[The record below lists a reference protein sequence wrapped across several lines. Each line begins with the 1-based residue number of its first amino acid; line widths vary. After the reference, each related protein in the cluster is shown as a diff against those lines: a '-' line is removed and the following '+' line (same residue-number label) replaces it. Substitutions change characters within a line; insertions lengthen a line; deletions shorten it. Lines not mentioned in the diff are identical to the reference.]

1 MVQIIKK
8 QLVRTKDKIQVL
20 ISFFL
25 YINNKEVRTIKAFF
39 IKEDDKPNIL
49 KQAFNIET
57 IENNQIIVQ
66 PIKEDA
72 TEKQALK
79 FAKSIRKK
87 CQKNGVNHIVLSKKI
102 KTVKLLTKPDK
113 YPKIIGRKKKKA
125 GEKEKRMEEEMRNKC
140 GYKNSCL

>member
-1 MVQIIKK
+1 M
-8 QLVRTKDKIQVL
+8 
-20 ISFFL
+20 

-102 KTVKLLTKPDK
+102 KDNEIINNKIYECAINTFNGKWLQKYMTYEIVDFILKQKKLKKEETEITILTNFISNEVVSFHK
-113 YPKIIGRKKKKA
+113 
-125 GEKEKRMEEEMRNKC
+125 
-140 GYKNSCL
+140 L